1 MRTVEIKG
9 ADGLKLVADEWGDP
23 SGPPVL
29 MCHGAGQNRYAW
41 KSSAEILAQRG
52 WFVTT
57 LDARGHGDSDW
68 SPDHK
73 YDSEDIGRDIAAV
86 LSTFDSPP
94 AVVGASMGG
103 MGSLAAQRSS
113 ESQLYAAVVL
123 VDITPH
129 FDMDGARKIIEFMS
143 GNPEGFA
150 TLDEAADAISAYNP
164 HRSRPSNPAGLT
176 RVLRQRPD
184 SRWIWRWDPA
194 YVTSKPGFRTGD
206 HSTLATHMQRVS
218 EIMTQGMLATAV
230 PILLVR
236 GGQSELVTAEAVKSF
251 LDLVPEAEFVD
262 VAGTGHMVAG
272 DDNDAFTEA
281 VAAFLTR
288 HHPTIA

>member
-1 MRTVEIKG
+1 MRRVEIQG

-29 MCHGAGQNRYAW
+29 MWHGAGQNRYAW
-41 KSSAEILAQRG
+41 KSSAEVLAERG

-68 SPDHK
+68 SPDQK
-73 YDSEDIGRDIAAV
+73 YDSEDIGRDITAV
-86 LSTFDSPP
+86 LNTFDSPP

-113 ESQLYAAVVL
+113 ESQLYTAVVL

-143 GNPEGFA
+143 GHPEGFA
-150 TLDEAADAISAYNP
+150 TLNEAADAISAYNP
-164 HRSRPSNPAGLT
+164 HRSRPSNPAGLS
-176 RVLRQRPD
+176 RVLHQRPD
-184 SRWIWRWDPA
+184 GRWKWRGDPA
-194 YVTSKPGFRTGD
+194 YVTSKPGFQTGD
-206 HSTLATHMQRVS
+206 HSTLRVHMKRVS
-218 EIMTQGMLATAV
+218 EIMTQGMLATDV

-281 VAAFLTR
+281 VAEFLTR
-288 HHPTIA
+288 HHPTVA